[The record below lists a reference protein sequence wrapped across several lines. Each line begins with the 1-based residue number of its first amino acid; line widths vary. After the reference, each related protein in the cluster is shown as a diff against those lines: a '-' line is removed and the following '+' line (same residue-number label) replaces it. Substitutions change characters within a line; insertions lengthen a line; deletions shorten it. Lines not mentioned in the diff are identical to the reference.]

1 MTANQALYPIEMMA
15 RVLGVSRSGFYAWRD
30 RKPSRRA
37 EADAVLTEKIGAF
50 HKRSK
55 MTYGA
60 PRIHADLLDDGIQIG
75 RKRVERLMKAAGLRG
90 ASKRKHVTTTV
101 RDKRQRPAADL
112 VDRNFYADAPNVL
125 WVADI
130 TFVPTWAGFIYLA
143 VVLDAFS
150 RRIVGWAI
158 GDEQKAEL
166 VLQALNM
173 AITQRKP
180 RDVIHH
186 SDQGSQ
192 YTSVAFGLRCKEAGV
207 RPSMGSVGDAYD
219 NAMCESFF
227 STLEAELLNRRTFRT
242 KAEARMA
249 VFEFIEGWYNP
260 GRRHSALGYMSPI
273 NYERSR
279 LETLESAS
287 P

>member
-1 MTANQALYPIEMMA
+1 MPMRRMCS
-15 RVLGVSRSGFYAWRD
+15 GVSRQ
-30 RKPSRRA
+30 RA
-37 EADAVLTEKIGAF
+37 IG
-50 HKRSK
+50 SS
-55 MTYGA
+55 
-60 PRIHADLLDDGIQIG
+60 
-75 RKRVERLMKAAGLRG
+75 
-90 ASKRKHVTTTV
+90 AS
-101 RDKRQRPAADL
+101 A
-112 VDRNFYADAPNVL
+112 N
-125 WVADI
+125 DI
-130 TFVPTWAGFIYLA
+130 TFVPTWAGFVYLS

-158 GDEQKAEL
+158 GYEQKAEL

-173 AITQRKP
+173 AVTQRKP

-227 STLEAELLNRRTFRT
+227 STLEAELLNRRTFKT